1 MPGLPEKFNP
11 LRKLVNAPSLTDI
24 QNFLHEARFHPSIK
38 LSVVWKTG
46 PSEFTLTVVSRANDS
61 DGEWQLNN
69 GFGPSAKKL
78 WMYVSSDCEHI
89 YKMLLASLESS
100 AAAANAANASAST
113 NARTGGL
120 GLGMGRSQAPPPAAP
135 STPNNP
141 GRFQENRPTTSPGI
155 PISAPLSQSAP
166 GFGFQESRATIP
178 PSSPQPASAN
188 FLSGSLTAVPAANL
202 LQSISLSRMTG
213 RLRIDTSN
221 GPAEVFFLDG
231 APCHAQ
237 MGSEVG
243 SEVLLEL
250 VGWTSGNFQFEPKLK
265 TEESTISQNL
275 DSLLLQAAQLID
287 NAQFLQLSGI
297 TLTVPLVR
305 ARVLTEAGFEEA
317 LKAGAPLDLVLQKR
331 LYRAIDGVST
341 LEEILLKLGLK
352 RSQWTPIAANLLRCN
367 LIAATAQIPKQVIS
381 IQPRGI
387 DQTSID
393 AVRKSLCT
401 PQDGILTQAAF
412 LYFLE
417 LEAFRQST
425 YQLPYSVVIL
435 EMKIERPGLMGQST
449 PLTPQLNLEIVKTIN
464 AAKRPTDVLGHY
476 DRYGIALLLTNT
488 KGVDAAVFARKLA
501 PQLLSV
507 VNASGLEKGSV
518 RMGIGISSAPQDYVD
533 YPFVLAAAEKSR
545 DYALE
550 SGELVILF
558 RNLRSAY
565 TEQK

>member
-38 LSVVWKTG
+38 LSVVWKSG
-46 PSEFTLTVVSRANDS
+46 AGEFTLTIVSRANDS
-61 DGEWQLNN
+61 DGEWQLNS
-69 GFGPSAKKL
+69 GFGPTAKKL

-89 YKMLLASLESS
+89 YKMLIASLESS
-100 AAAANAANASAST
+100 SAANNPSTTTTANT
-113 NARTGGL
+113 RTGGL
-120 GLGMGRSQAPPPAAP
+120 SLGIGRSQSAPAAP
-135 STPNNP
+135 STQNNP
-141 GRFQENRPTTSPGI
+141 VNRFPESRPTTSNI
-155 PISAPLSQSAP
+155 PTGTPSTQNNL
-166 GFGFQESRATIP
+166 GFGFQDSRPAVS
-178 PSSPQPASAN
+178 PSSAQPASAN
-188 FLSGSLTAVPAANL
+188 FLSGSLTVVPAANL
-202 LQSISLSRMTG
+202 LQSIALSRMTG
-213 RLRIDTSN
+213 RLRIETNN

-237 MGSEVG
+237 MGSNVG

-297 TLTVPLVR
+297 TLTAPLIR
-305 ARVLTEAGFEEA
+305 ARALSEAAFEEA
-317 LKAGAPLDLVLQKR
+317 LTAGAPLDLVLQKR
-331 LYRAIDGVST
+331 IYRAIDGVST
-341 LEEILLKLGLK
+341 LEEILVKFGFK
-352 RSQWTPIAANLLRCN
+352 RSQWTPVVANLLRCN
-367 LIAATAQIPKQVIS
+367 LIAAGAQIPKQVIS

-387 DQTSID
+387 DRASID
-393 AVRKSLCT
+393 AVQKSLCS
-401 PQDGILTQAAF
+401 PQDGIMTQAAF

-417 LEAFRQST
+417 LESFRQST
-425 YQLPYSVVIL
+425 YQLPYSVLIL
-435 EMKIERPGLMGQST
+435 EVKIDRPGLMGQST
-449 PLTPQLNLEIVKTIN
+449 PLTPQLSLEIVKTIN

-488 KGVDAAVFARKLA
+488 KGVDAAVFARKIA

-507 VNASGLEKGSV
+507 VNSSGLEKGAV
-518 RMGIGISSAPQDYVD
+518 RLGIGISSAPQDYVD
-533 YPFVLAAAEKSR
+533 FPFILAAAEKSR

-558 RNLRSAY
+558 RNLRS
-565 TEQK
+565 T